1 MYAKQ
6 ASATVNLW
14 YRNKL
19 LFNCFSAPTALHDRL
34 TKELQTVDSCIEVV
48 TAEMSAL
55 SCALQQQKK
64 NVSGI
69 RDLYI
74 RRTELMIVMFESSAS
89 GQ

>member
-6 ASATVNLW
+6 ASATVNPW

-34 TKELQTVDSCIEVV
+34 TKELVDSCIEVV